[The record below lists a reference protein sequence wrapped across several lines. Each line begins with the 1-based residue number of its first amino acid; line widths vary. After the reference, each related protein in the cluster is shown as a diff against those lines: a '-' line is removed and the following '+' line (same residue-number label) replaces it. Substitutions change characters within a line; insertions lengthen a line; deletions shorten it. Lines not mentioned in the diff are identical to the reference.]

1 MNKRIIALVMALVL
15 CLASTAALAANSKTT
30 YDIITTDSPVITV
43 AAPTAESKAEL
54 DAIAKFV
61 NDGQPVVTYFDEA
74 VQTSIAA
81 SLPAGIDASALKMD
95 EFFALSST
103 GSMTVGTSMT
113 LSTAAVYAAGD
124 AVITLGGIV
133 KDDQGGMAGS
143 SLYRRGWQD
152 RRSASRGFCR
162 KRSGWLR
169 HARGFE
175 QRQLSIR
182 PCGAATAV
190 P

>member
-74 VQTSIAA
+74 VQTLSRHRRQHPEDGRV
-81 SLPAGIDASALKMD
+81 LRPLQHRQHDRGHLHDA
-95 EFFALSST
+95 
-103 GSMTVGTSMT
+103 
-113 LSTAAVYAAGD
+113 
-124 AVITLGGIV
+124 
-133 KDDQGGMAGS
+133 
-143 SLYRRGWQD
+143 
-152 RRSASRGFCR
+152 
-162 KRSGWLR
+162 
-169 HARGFE
+169 
-175 QRQLSIR
+175 
-182 PCGAATAV
+182 
-190 P
+190 

>member
-61 NDGQPVVTYFDEA
+61 NDGQPVVTYFYEA

-81 SLPAGIDASALKMD
+81 SLPAGIDASTLKMD

-133 KDDQGGMAGS
+133 KDDKVEWQVLPSTVVDGKIVVQLPAAFAASVADGS
-143 SLYRRGWQD
+143 VML
-152 RRSASRGFCR
+152 AV
-162 KRSGWLR
+162 
-169 HARGFE
+169 
-175 QRQLSIR
+175 LSN
-182 PCGAATAV
+182 AN
-190 P
+190 